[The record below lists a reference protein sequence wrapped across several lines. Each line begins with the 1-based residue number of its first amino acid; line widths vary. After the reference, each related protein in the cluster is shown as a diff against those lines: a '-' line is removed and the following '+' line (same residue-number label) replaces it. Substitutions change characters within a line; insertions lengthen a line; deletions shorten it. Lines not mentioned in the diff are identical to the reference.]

1 MSPWRKTHFNTLTNT
16 RGQKSIKQK
25 LYHNAQII
33 QWSLTMEW
41 EIEIYTTPGRRSQ
54 KCLQIVFATDREMTS
69 NPLQFRPKCRE
80 MTSNALRASV

>member
-33 QWSLTMEW
+33 QWSLTIKR
-41 EIEIYTTPGRRSQ
+41 EIEIYTAPRRRSQ
-54 KCLQIVFATDREMTS
+54 KCLQMVFATNGEMTS
-69 NPLQFRPKCRE
+69 NPLH
-80 MTSNALRASV
+80 ASV